1 MKITA
6 IRSAVL
12 VLAASSLLAACESP
26 LNLKGVEAS
35 ESQPIRRGD
44 LFQQAASS
52 DKVLL
57 VVGNHGVV
65 LRSADAGTTWSRQ
78 EVPGWPS
85 LIGIAACPNG
95 QFAALATEGEVLVS
109 ADDGQTWIPNPIQT
123 EESPQGITCDPQN
136 RLWVVG
142 SFTTIIVSDDAGK
155 NWDDRSIGDDTIL
168 TTIQFIDA
176 EHAMIFGEFGFN
188 VHSADGG
195 ESWTPGEPLPGEL
208 YPQDAYFRDLD
219 NGWVAGLAG
228 QILHTADGGKSWAL
242 QNTQTLVPIY
252 SLAGIGADIYAA
264 GGEGTLLK
272 LAGDSWQRV
281 DYGKPVRLFL
291 RVIHAAGDD
300 RLLIGGA
307 AGALYAVPRS

>member
-1 MKITA
+1 MKYSVV
-6 IRSAVL
+6 R
-12 VLAASSLLAACESP
+12 LAAFVLTAASALAACESP
-26 LNLKGVEAS
+26 LNLKGVQAS
-35 ESQPIRRGD
+35 QAAPIRRGD

-52 DKVLL
+52 DKALL
-57 VVGNHGVV
+57 VVGNHGLV
-65 LRSADAGTTWSRQ
+65 LRSVDAGTTWSRQ

-95 QFAALATEGEVLVS
+95 QFAALATEGEVFVS
-109 ADDGQTWIPNPIQT
+109 ADDGQTWVSNPIQT

-155 NWDDRSIGDDTIL
+155 NWDDHSIGDDTIL

-176 EHAMIFGEFGFN
+176 EHALIFGEFGFN

-195 ESWTPGEPLPGEL
+195 ATWTPGEPLPGGF

-219 NGWVAGLAG
+219 TGWVAGLAG
-228 QILHTADGGKSWAL
+228 QILHTADGGKTWAL
-242 QNTQTLVPIY
+242 QSTQTLVPIY

-272 LAGDSWQRV
+272 LNGDSWQRV
-281 DYGKPVRLFL
+281 DYGEPVRLFL
-291 RVIHAAGDD
+291 RVIHAAGND